1 MDTANINLNNNND
14 TYMHS
19 KASHCVPLSGDHR
32 ASIEDYPIVLRIDD
46 LIEIL
51 SIGRN
56 AAYDLIRSGEIRSI
70 RIGKSYRIPRDAV
83 VEYING
89 TCKEK
94 Y

>member
-1 MDTANINLNNNND
+1 MDTTNISLKDSND
-14 TYMHS
+14 TCMHS
-19 KASHCVPLSGDHR
+19 KSSHCVPLSGDHR
-32 ASIEDYPIVLRIDD
+32 ATIEDYPIVLRIDD

-89 TCKEK
+89 TRK
-94 Y
+94 